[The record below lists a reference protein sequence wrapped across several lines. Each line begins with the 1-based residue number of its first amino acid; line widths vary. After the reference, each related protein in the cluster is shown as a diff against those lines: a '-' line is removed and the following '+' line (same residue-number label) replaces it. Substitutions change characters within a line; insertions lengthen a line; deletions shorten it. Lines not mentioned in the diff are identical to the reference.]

1 MKNLDL
7 DNIYGP
13 ERAIIVRQMIG
24 LGVGMTIVLG
34 VLIIFGY

>member
-13 ERAIIVRQMIG
+13 QRAIIVRQMIG